1 MYVPSLPPSLPPSFW
16 VSKLS
21 PFTHTPLP
29 PSLPPSLRAFTYG
42 HTPCLNILSA
52 HADNLLH
59 SVQQQQQ
66 QQQQEEQQEQ
76 VKQQQE
82 EEGGKEGGR
91 EGGVVVDPYICAR
104 LGDLSLLRKSL
115 DTFRDKGKE
124 GGREGGTGPPPLD
137 PSLGTSLLHIA
148 ARHSITPRREAS
160 PSLQPSLPPSSPT
173 QAQGMVKFLL
183 NNKGAKVDERD
194 KFGKG
199 GREGGRE
206 GGGER

>member
-124 GGREGGTGPPPLD
+124 GGREGGTGPPPSIPPSAPPSFTLRPD
-137 PSLGTSLLHIA
+137 IPSLLEGK
-148 ARHSITPRREAS
+148 P
-160 PSLQPSLPPSSPT
+160 LPPSSPPSLPP
-173 QAQGMVKFLL
+173 ALL
-183 NNKGAKVDERD
+183 RPRGWSS
-194 KFGKG
+194 FS
-199 GREGGRE
+199 
-206 GGGER
+206 